1 MNQKILILHGP
12 NLNLIGIKSKQE
24 GTTLTLSKINT
35 KLRKIASK
43 QGVKLKIIQTHS
55 QNKANKFIHSNRNK
69 ALGILI
75 VPQSWNNYGFS
86 LKESLE
92 LLEMVY
98 ISIQF
103 DNTKSIFNNIVYNR
117 NPLKAYSTG
126 LEKLIKRLKL

>member
-35 KLRKIASK
+35 NLRKIASK

-75 VPQSWNNYGFS
+75 IPQSWNNYGFI

-117 NPLKAYSTG
+117 DPLKAYSAG
-126 LEKLIKRLKL
+126 LEKLIKRITL

>member
-1 MNQKILILHGP
+1 MNKKILILHGP

>member
-35 KLRKIASK
+35 NLRKIASK

>member
-35 KLRKIASK
+35 NLRKIASK

-117 NPLKAYSTG
+117 DPLKAYSAG
-126 LEKLIKRLKL
+126 LEKLIKRITL